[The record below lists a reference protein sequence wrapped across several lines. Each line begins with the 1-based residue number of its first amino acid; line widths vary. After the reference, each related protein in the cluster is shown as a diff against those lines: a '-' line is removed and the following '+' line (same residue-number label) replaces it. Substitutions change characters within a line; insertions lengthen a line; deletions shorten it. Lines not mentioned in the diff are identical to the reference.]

1 MAEITAALVKDLRE
15 KTGAGMMDCKSALKE
30 TNGDVEAAV
39 DWLRKKGLAKAAKK
53 AGRLA
58 AEGLI
63 GVAIG
68 QNKGAM
74 VEVNA
79 ETDFVARND
88 HFQGLVKLI
97 ADVALSVGDN
107 VAIHTGVYIDATGG
121 VSIGDNTSIAHYASI
136 LSFEHTWDD
145 PTTPMKYNRLRFAP
159 IEIGSDVLV
168 FAGARVLA
176 GARIRSRTLIGAGA
190 IARSGVYTSGL
201 YAGVPA
207 KLIKAF

>member
-1 MAEITAALVKDLRE
+1 MSEVASTTLEVAPQYGEMAGKGRGIFEKYGRVISAVRAASRLLPRRFYASTYFIFDAAPGHLGTFFRYLYACRLAKRCGMNVTIGKRVTVKDWS
-15 KTGAGMMDCKSALKE
+15 G
-30 TNGDVEAAV
+30 
-39 DWLRKKGLAKAAKK
+39 
-53 AGRLA
+53 
-58 AEGLI
+58 
-63 GVAIG
+63 
-68 QNKGAM
+68 
-74 VEVNA
+74 
-79 ETDFVARND
+79 
-88 HFQGLVKLI
+88 
-97 ADVALSVGDN
+97 LSVGDN